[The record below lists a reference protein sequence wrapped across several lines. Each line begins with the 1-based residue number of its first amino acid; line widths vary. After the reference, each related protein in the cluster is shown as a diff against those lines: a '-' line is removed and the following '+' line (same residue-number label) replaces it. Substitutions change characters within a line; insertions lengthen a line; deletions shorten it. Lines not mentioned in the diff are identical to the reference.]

1 MEINTHKVMQEQALK
16 EQISRLKEVLKR
28 KNSENKKLRQQV
40 KYNKNVKSRLKA
52 ENKKIKND
60 FENEVKKTS
69 NKKKHLSEQRKANL
83 KKRIVERF
91 PDENIQS
98 VLLELVS
105 SYTSESSAAS
115 EE

>member
-1 MEINTHKVMQEQALK
+1 MQEQALK

-60 FENEVKKTS
+60 FENEVKKLRT
-69 NKKKHLSEQRKANL
+69 
-83 KKRIVERF
+83 KR
-91 PDENIQS
+91 S
-98 VLLELVS
+98 
-105 SYTSESSAAS
+105 T
-115 EE
+115 